1 MIMIIIIKI
10 IINLQDLVYKKE
22 FSTKEQLKVVIQQK
36 AKVIQEQPEIL
47 RRATQNIIVRAK
59 ACIKENGKHFEHLL
73 K

>member
-1 MIMIIIIKI
+1 MIIIIKI

-22 FSTKEQLKVVIQQK
+22 FSTKEQLKVVIQQS

>member
-1 MIMIIIIKI
+1 MIIIIKI